1 MSPTIL
7 IVDDDDV
14 TRAGLTELLLNAG
27 YQAHSAS
34 SLQDGLRALKELA
47 PDLLITD
54 VRLGAFNGLQ
64 LLATSPS
71 VVPTIVVSGFAD
83 PVVEADA
90 HRLGADYL
98 VKPIQTAILFERIE
112 RKLDQAAKRPADGT
126 ARRSDR
132 RLVHHPMPAWVND
145 LPAQVIDVSYGGLR
159 VEIPHQL
166 DIDLPPTFTVDFPEP
181 AISLPVRLVWAARSD
196 DRLRC
201 GVAVD
206 DGTPA
211 SVPWY
216 SLVDTVQ

>member
-27 YQAHSAS
+27 YQAFSAS
-34 SLQDGLRALKELA
+34 SLQDGLRALKEHT

-64 LLATSPS
+64 LLATNPT

-98 VKPIQTAILFERIE
+98 VKPIQAAVLFERIE
-112 RKLDQAAKRPADGT
+112 RKLDQAAKRPADGL
-126 ARRSDR
+126 ARHSDR
-132 RLVHHPMPAWVND
+132 HPISRPLAAWVND
-145 LPAQVIDVSYGGLR
+145 IPAEVLDISYGGLR
-159 VEIPHQL
+159 VELPHRT
-166 DIDLPPTFTVDFPEP
+166 DVELPQTFTVDFPELRL
-181 AISLPVRLVWAARSD
+181 SVPVRLVWATRGD

-206 DGTPA
+206 GA
-211 SVPWY
+211 RAAAPWF

>member
-1 MSPTIL
+1 VSPTIL

-27 YQAHSAS
+27 YHAISAS
-34 SLQDGLRALKELA
+34 SLQDGLRALREHT

-64 LLATSPS
+64 LLATSPT

-98 VKPIQTAILFERIE
+98 VKPIQAAILFERIE
-112 RKLDQAAKRPADGT
+112 RKLDQAAKRPANGR

-132 RLVHHPMPAWVND
+132 RLVNRPLPAWLND
-145 LPAQVIDVSYGGLR
+145 IPAQVMDVSYGGLLAEISHHPD
-159 VEIPHQL
+159 VE
-166 DIDLPPTFTVDFPEP
+166 LPPTFTVNFREP
-181 AISLPVRLVWAARSD
+181 GLSLPVRLVWASRSD

-201 GVAVD
+201 GVAID
-206 DGTPA
+206 DATAAPI
-211 SVPWY
+211 PWF
-216 SLVDTVQ
+216 SLVDTVP